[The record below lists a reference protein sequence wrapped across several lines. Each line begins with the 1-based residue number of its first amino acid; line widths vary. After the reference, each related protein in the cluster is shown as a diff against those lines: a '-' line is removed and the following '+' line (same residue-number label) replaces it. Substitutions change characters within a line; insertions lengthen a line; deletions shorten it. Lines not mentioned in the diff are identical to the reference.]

1 MRIVL
6 TEIHTDQKTRREFN
20 PPKVS
25 LGRDPAKN
33 HLVFSR
39 ERWPSVSRTHAEIQF
54 REGRWFLSDVG
65 SRYGTL
71 LNGQPISSATV
82 IESGSVI
89 QLGSEGP
96 LLNVELIDDESIAPE
111 TPAFPRTLIDVDAA
125 KQQAALWAKA
135 QQRPPQPPE
144 PQPAPPA
151 PSTAPVQTPPPGQ
164 PTAAVQPPPPQ
175 SPVPP
180 PPVAVQSST
189 RPAPRPASPGQEELV
204 PTLVC
209 ESGAAE
215 QVGRRFVLKDERTL
229 IGRDTAADI
238 PIQGASTS
246 ISRRHAMVIRQS
258 DGSFAVVD
266 LDSFNGTLVNDQRIG
281 QLTPLHNGDSI
292 RLAPGGPVLRFM
304 AATISQLQS
313 RIGTPDAPASSQ
325 GLQAAPASQ
334 GLKAAPASQGL
345 KAAPASRDSIGLRT
359 IVSRTP
365 AEHAATPVDTG
376 GARMLLER
384 KFDIGQVL
392 TVGRSPESDIQLDGL
407 LISNTHARLYNTPRG
422 VLIEDPGSTNGVYVN
437 GGRIRGRYLLQSED
451 VVQIGAFMLTGDKV
465 RGISVFD
472 TRSRTRIDAIAI
484 SETIAARKLLD
495 EVSLAIEPNEFVG
508 VLGPSGA
515 GKSILMKALNGTRRT
530 TSGRIFINNL
540 DLYQHVDSLKQSI
553 GYVPQDDIIHRE
565 LTVYRTIY
573 YVARLRLSRD
583 VGVDELDKIINEVI
597 DVTGLSDRR
606 DVRVSQ
612 LSGGQRKRVSI
623 AVELLTK
630 PSIIFLDE
638 PTSGLD
644 PAAEERIMKL
654 FRQIAESG
662 HTVILTTHAMENVRL
677 FDRIALMLRG
687 KLIFYGTPDEAL
699 KFVGAASFIELYNK
713 LEASFE
719 AKVSALQRLPAKA
732 TKPQQRA
739 YEQAREKIAE
749 EAADDWRNRFVAT
762 DGYRRYIEQPLS
774 EVHDQVQSSPQRRRG
789 RGMFDTVRQFLTLLR
804 RYAEVLASDK
814 WNLAILLGQA
824 PVIGLLIFLVVGK
837 NDSRDFAFFILA
849 LVSIWFGTAVAAREL
864 VKERPIFKRERMINL
879 RLVPYVVSKLFLL
892 SLIVALQTTL
902 LFGTVKILH
911 YAGLMSVPGTFFG
924 VPQLLVM
931 ALTGSVGVALG
942 LFVSAL
948 VGTSEVATSL
958 VPLILIPQILF
969 AGLVTVP
976 TGVSKVIGAT
986 MPATWAFDEIKRF
999 SALDTLKEEGSD
1011 PNGPNQGQGLYR
1023 HIKELNEENIR
1034 HSREQVSDYNRQMT
1048 EALSQR
1054 DRGPQRSRS
1063 EPSPDVQ
1070 IGSAPAIPEPA
1081 EIDENLSAYVNFKHP
1096 WGGKIRD
1103 AVILAAMLLAFF
1115 MATLVALR
1123 AKDAWR

>member
-1 MRIVL
+1 MKIVL
-6 TEIHTDQKTRREFN
+6 TEVHGDQETTRYEFQL
-20 PPKVS
+20 PQVR
-25 LGRDPAKN
+25 LGRDPVKN
-33 HLVFSR
+33 NLVLDR
-39 ERWPSVSRTHAEIQF
+39 DRWPTVSRSHSEIRFDQ
-54 REGRWFLSDVG
+54 GRWVLSDAG
-65 SRYGTL
+65 SKYGTL
-71 LNGQPISSATV
+71 LNGQPISGPTQ

-89 QLGSEGP
+89 QLGPGGP
-96 LLNVELIDDESIAPE
+96 VLNVELIDDKHEPE
-111 TPAFPRTLIDVDAA
+111 AQAYQGTLIDVEAA
-125 KQQAALWAKA
+125 NQQAALWARA
-135 QQRPPQPPE
+135 QKPPAPPTPAQLAPPQAQPAPQQSPPPQPQPTR
-144 PQPAPPA
+144 PQPPA
-151 PSTAPVQTPPPGQ
+151 PKPVSRVTPKPGL
-164 PTAAVQPPPPQ
+164 
-175 SPVPP
+175 S
-180 PPVAVQSST
+180 
-189 RPAPRPASPGQEELV
+189 GQEGLLARV
-204 PTLVC
+204 IC
-209 ESGAAE
+209 EAGAPE
-215 QVGRRFVLKDERTL
+215 QIGHEFLLRDERTL
-229 IGRDTAADI
+229 IGRDAVADI
-238 PIQGASTS
+238 SLQVDAAG
-246 ISRRHAMVIRQS
+246 ISRRHAMIIRQD
-258 DGSFAVVD
+258 DGGFAIID
-266 LDSFNGTLVNDQRIG
+266 LESFNGTLVNDERIN
-281 QLTPLHNGDSI
+281 QLTPLHNGDRIQLSQ
-292 RLAPGGPVLRFM
+292 GGPVLRFM
-304 AATISQLQS
+304 SARLRSNELKAPTPPLQGSPGSWPARAAQ
-313 RIGTPDAPASSQ
+313 PAGNEI
-325 GLQAAPASQ
+325 GLQ
-334 GLKAAPASQGL
+334 
-345 KAAPASRDSIGLRT
+345 T

-365 AEHAATPVDTG
+365 AEHPATPGDAG
-376 GARMLLER
+376 NARLIVER
-384 KFDIGQVL
+384 KFHIGQVL
-392 TVGRSPESDIQLDGL
+392 TVGRAPDNDIRLDGL
-407 LISNTHARLYNTPRG
+407 LVSNRHARLYNTPVG
-422 VLIEDPGSTNGVYVN
+422 VLIEDNGATNGVFVN
-437 GGRIRGRYLLQSED
+437 GGRVRGRYLLQSED
-451 VVQIGAFMLTGDKV
+451 MVQIGPFMLTGDKAK
-465 RGISVFD
+465 GIAVFD
-472 TRSRTRIDAIAI
+472 TRSRTRIDAIGVT
-484 SETIAARKLLD
+484 ETIAARRGKPARKLLD

-515 GKSILMKALNGTRRT
+515 GKSVLIKALNGMRRA
-530 TSGRIFINNL
+530 TSGRILVNNL

-583 VGVDELDKIINEVI
+583 VGPDELDQIINEVI

-644 PAAEERIMKL
+644 PAAEERMMKL

-677 FDRIALMLRG
+677 FDRVALLMRG
-687 KLIFYGTPDEAL
+687 RLIFSGTPDEAL
-699 KFVGAASFIELYNK
+699 KFVGATSFIDLYNK

-719 AKVSALQRLPAKA
+719 SKLSALERLPTRA

-739 YEQAREKIAE
+739 YDQAREKMAD
-749 EAADDWRNRFVAT
+749 EAADEWRNRFVST
-762 DGYRRYIEQPLS
+762 EGYRRYIEEPLS
-774 EVHDQVQSSPQRRRG
+774 RVNDEIQSAPQKRRG
-789 RGMFDTVRQFLTLLR
+789 SGLFDGLRQFRTLLR
-804 RYAEVLASDK
+804 RYAEVLTSDK

-824 PVIGLLIFLVVGK
+824 PVIGLLVFLVVGK

-864 VKERPIFKRERMINL
+864 VKERPVFQRERMMNL

-892 SLIVALQTTL
+892 SLIVTLQTTL

-924 VPQLLVM
+924 IPQLLVM

-999 SALDTLKEEGSD
+999 SALDTLKAEGSD

-1034 HSREQVSDYNRQMT
+1034 HSREQVSDYNRQMAV
-1048 EALSQR
+1048 ALSQR
-1054 DRGPQRSRS
+1054 DRAPQRSRS
-1063 EPSPDVQ
+1063 GSSPDVQ
-1070 IGSAPAIPEPA
+1070 IGSPPSIPEPA

-1103 AVILAAMLLAFF
+1103 AVILAAMLLAFL
-1115 MATLVALR
+1115 MATLIALR